1 MLHTQSTYSHI
12 LHFERSMDSKEHRP
26 KYEMQACNRT
36 NTFQSKI
43 QKLRN
48 TDTIKENI
56 EKVLEFDRECEHNG
70 HKIASRYS
78 IVVVLHYLCQF
89 ARKKPFKEFT
99 KTDIMT
105 FLEACQ
111 YRKFKDTRHST
122 KANPENGEKQI
133 SEGSINLIKLRIKQF
148 FQWLYDMPKGQYPD
162 CVRWINLR
170 TIKGTNELRS
180 EDLPT
185 SDEVT
190 RMIECTESPRDRA
203 LISLLAESG
212 ARVGEVS
219 MIRLKDIS
227 WNANGF
233 VLTLRG
239 KTGQRQIPLCGC
251 AIDLKD
257 WINNFHPFKGD
268 SQAPLFVNPGRRDGP
283 VTNLGIYGISAI
295 VRRVARRSDVEKRI
309 HVYPHLFRHLR
320 ATQLAEAGWNE
331 MMLREYFGWSK
342 ISNMPAV
349 YIHLSRR
356 SLSDKYYQMY
366 GKVKPE
372 SKKIQM
378 FEEPKVC
385 SVCGMQNPH
394 GYCFCLRCNATLDRN
409 KLNRLE
415 KANEVKKTLNFIAQ
429 DTELSQKLLLLIQE
443 ANKKQKHSHPTY
455 R

>member
-1 MLHTQSTYSHI
+1 MLRTQSIYSNVQY
-12 LHFERSMDSKEHRP
+12 FERGMDSKVNAP
-26 KYEMQACNRT
+26 KYKMQASNRT
-36 NTFQSKI
+36 NTLQSKI
-43 QKLRN
+43 QRLRN
-48 TDTIKENI
+48 TNTTKENI

-78 IVVVLHYLCQF
+78 IVIALHYLCQYTG
-89 ARKKPFKEFT
+89 KKPFKKFT
-99 KTDIMT
+99 KTDIMD
-105 FLEACQ
+105 FLEACR
-111 YRKFKDTRHST
+111 YRKFEDTRYRT
-122 KANPENGEKQI
+122 KSNPKNVEKRI
-133 SEGSINLIKLRIKQF
+133 SEGSINLIKLRIRQF
-148 FQWLYDMPKGQYPD
+148 FQWLYDMPRGQYPD
-162 CVRWINLR
+162 CVRWINVR
-170 TIKGTNELRS
+170 TIKGTSELRS

-203 LISLLAESG
+203 LLSLLAESG

-227 WNANGF
+227 WNPNGF
-233 VLTLRG
+233 ILTLTG

-251 AIDLKD
+251 SADLKD
-257 WINNFHPFKGD
+257 WINNFHPFKND
-268 SQAPLFVNPGRRDGP
+268 PQAPLFVNPRGQNDP
-283 VTNLGIYGISAI
+283 VTNLTVWGISRI
-295 VRRVARRSDVEKRI
+295 VRQVARRSDTEKRI

-342 ISNMPAV
+342 TSNMPAV

-366 GKVKPE
+366 GKVEPE
-372 SKKIQM
+372 TKKTQM

-394 GYCFCLRCNATLDRN
+394 GYCFCLRCNASLDKN
-409 KLNRLE
+409 ELKRLE
-415 KANEVKKTLNFIAQ
+415 KVNEVKKTLNFIAQ
-429 DTELSQKLLLLIQE
+429 DTDLSKKLLLLIQE
-443 ANKKQKHSHPTY
+443 AKGKQKYLPVA
-455 R
+455 